1 MKVLKFGGSSLA
13 DAKQFEKVKKIIL
26 EEDERKYVVVSAPG
40 KGTKS
45 KHKVTDLL
53 LMCHQLASHGL
64 NFKEIFVNIEK
75 IYLSIVKDLGL
86 DVDIKKHLKEI
97 YEEIRDGASAD
108 FTASRGEYLN
118 AILLSNYLGWNFV
131 DAKDIIFFENGN
143 LDEEKTEKTIAETL
157 KEKEYTVIPG
167 FYGSDEE
174 GNITTFSRGGSDIT
188 GSLVAN
194 ALLADVYENWTD
206 VSGFLVADP
215 TIVNDSKTIRNIT
228 YKELRELSYMG
239 APVLHEDAIMPVKKH
254 EIPINI
260 RNTNDSENPG
270 TTIIGH
276 YNGEVGS
283 NITGIAGRK
292 GFTAITIEKIYMNTE
307 LGFFRKLMSVFET
320 NEIPIEHMP
329 SSIDSVSLIVETA
342 KIVHK
347 LKKVLEEI
355 RIYVNPE
362 NITVEDGIALI
373 AIVGKGMVKKKGT
386 AGKVFTALAK
396 DEVNIRMISQGS
408 SELNIIIGVAQRNF
422 EKAITAIYHEFI

>member
-86 DVDIKKHLKEI
+86 DVDIRKHLKEI